1 MTAAG
6 TEAIV
11 HHLLIDIQKIQ
22 RHKRLNRS
30 CQTAA
35 VDAPCAMALQ
45 HVFRQGQR
53 QRQRLMPDIART
65 GYILQLH
72 EAGMTRFDNQFKES
86 AEILILQSLYLQRNP
101 RVFLKEMNC
110 PE

>member
-1 MTAAG
+1 MT
-6 TEAIV
+6 
-11 HHLLIDIQKIQ
+11 
-22 RHKRLNRS
+22 
-30 CQTAA
+30 
-35 VDAPCAMALQ
+35 
-45 HVFRQGQR
+45 
-53 QRQRLMPDIART
+53 DIART
-65 GYILQLH
+65 GYILQIH